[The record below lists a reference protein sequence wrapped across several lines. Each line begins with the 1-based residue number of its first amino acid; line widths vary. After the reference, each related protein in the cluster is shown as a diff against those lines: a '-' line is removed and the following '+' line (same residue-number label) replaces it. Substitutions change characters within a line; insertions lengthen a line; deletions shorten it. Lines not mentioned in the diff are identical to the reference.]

1 MMTIFEVGIACYLLG
16 AATSIGLMA
25 LAWNKAHFLFGS
37 EE

>member
-1 MMTIFEVGIACYLLG
+1 MMTILEVGIACYLLG
-16 AATSIGLMA
+16 GATTIGLIA

>member
-1 MMTIFEVGIACYLLG
+1 MMTILEVGIACYLLG
-16 AATSIGLMA
+16 AATTIGLIS